1 MERNDRPPSGP
12 ALENIKKEPE
22 YHRPSSTGPSPKPLN
37 EKCSTPKTNSNT
49 PTPNN
54 SISQTPPLR
63 QQSKC
68 FIIHIIYIVLLFNH
82 SIEHG
87 VLWGFLSYFHFFVL
101 SEYTFRTADSSNK
114 IA

>member
-1 MERNDRPPSGP
+1 MTFQIPGYLPPPQQPSSQPGGGLERSDRPPSGP
-12 ALENIKKEPE
+12 TIENIKKEPE

-63 QQSKC
+63 QQSK
-68 FIIHIIYIVLLFNH
+68 LFLIAKDNA
-82 SIEHG
+82 SKCE
-87 VLWGFLSYFHFFVL
+87 
-101 SEYTFRTADSSNK
+101 SE
-114 IA
+114 